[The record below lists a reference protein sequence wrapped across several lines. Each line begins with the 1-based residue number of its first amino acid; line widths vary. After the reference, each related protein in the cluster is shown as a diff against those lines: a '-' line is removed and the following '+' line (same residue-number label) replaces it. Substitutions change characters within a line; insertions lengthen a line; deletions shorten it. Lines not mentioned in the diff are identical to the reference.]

1 MKGKKEKAN
10 ETNRPKSPSHVLTAR
25 IYISIKIPS
34 RPCETWDGRKRAKLE
49 RERERRLVARH
60 RSHGGFGC
68 NKVPWKS
75 FVFLGTHSFNFDR
88 SWSSR
93 DSIFSSSSSPRF
105 NTLFLSLLFFSFLF
119 FFLFHPSRWNTRLN
133 CRRPLGSHKKYN
145 IFLSFDLSLSL
156 SLSLSLFPPTFPPDL

>member
-75 FVFLGTHSFNFDR
+75 FVFLGTYSFNFDPGRAGTRYFPPPRR
-88 SWSSR
+88 SASTP
-93 DSIFSSSSSPRF
+93 FSSP
-105 NTLFLSLLFFSFLF
+105 F
-119 FFLFHPSRWNTRLN
+119 FFFPSSFSSFFTL
-133 CRRPLGSHKKYN
+133 LGG
-145 IFLSFDLSLSL
+145 ILG
-156 SLSLSLFPPTFPPDL
+156 